1 MNLKVSA
8 ILGFA
13 FCALFSGCFLG
24 QVEEE
29 ELNPCHERTN
39 RLIGTY
45 QITITEYPLQPST
58 EGWDAEVLVF
68 TQLNRCYSP
77 EDSTRINRI
86 LFNGL
91 FEGFG
96 LYNCSGHELLN
107 NDSFIITYPD
117 NVDWAGGPI
126 RGVGN
131 IVDGIFH
138 FEGEV
143 LNSTGN
149 HRIVLDGFKEK
160 QDRRTDAC

>member
-1 MNLKVSA
+1 MKSLALVALACS
-8 ILGFA
+8 I
-13 FCALFSGCFLG
+13 LFSGCNLG
-24 QVEEE
+24 FNEEE
-29 ELNPCHERTN
+29 EEVHPCHVRANTLN
-39 RLIGTY
+39 GTY
-45 QITITEYPLQPST
+45 LITITEYPLQTTT

-68 TQLNRCYSP
+68 TQLNKCFYSS
-77 EDSTRINRI
+77 DTTKIDRI

-96 LYNCSGHELLN
+96 SYFCSGHKLEP
-107 NDSFIITYPD
+107 DDTFIITYED

-126 RGVGN
+126 RGIGS
-131 IVDGIFH
+131 IVDGVFR

-149 HRIVLDGFKEK
+149 HRIVLDGMKIS